1 MDEFEDIILDEEDFG
16 IESLREKAKNSQR
29 NNNDNQKN
37 LKKDVIDLL
46 NHEEIHIKPISNINS
61 NINDKNNEENNKEES
76 EEYNDFEY
84 NIEENEENDISSPK
98 KQNNNN
104 NQKMPPFLMEENN
117 NNLFGYK
124 SNFNN
129 DKVENNLITLTETEK
144 NNLNNNSER
153 NSNNQ
158 EQEEEYI
165 HNDNEY
171 EENIIN
177 DNNYNLLREED
188 KKRKSIKENEIGNE
202 NVNEKENENINEND
216 ENGNE
221 YDNENEK
228 ENELIQNSSSLIEKI
243 EDNYYL
249 MKNELENILSKVE
262 FNSVKE
268 VSEQNEK
275 LGDYISKLNTV
286 INALLKIFPKGEQLL
301 AEKIIKNKRFDREKE
316 TKEEREKKIVGIYRR
331 EYLNLE
337 NKYQLINDPLY
348 KESLLQKLNNLE
360 TEYEQLVEENNILR
374 EEQKKNEIS
383 IERKTRN
390 ITKEKNEIKRME
402 MDIGNIKSQI
412 NLIQKKV
419 NKNKITIIEN
429 NKRINQY
436 VEREK
441 NLDYIA
447 KEKYGIKEYEDIHIN
462 EENKIKM
469 NEDKNNLLRKIEI
482 YEKGIETNKNKYERE
497 IRINEKIINGLE
509 HEKRNL
515 IYHYKELIGE
525 EKFQSIIEN
534 FKKENNIEIENNKE
548 KIKNENKK
556 MKNDLNDSN
565 KDNILELKD
574 NRKEEQ
580 NKNNDN
586 NNKKYPEFLNFFKD
600 EEANDINS
608 NNEIKEDIKE
618 ENNKNNE
625 KEINVIKFDKINS
638 ISNKDNE
645 DESPPNEYEDLEEF
659 QI

>member
-16 IESLREKAKNSQR
+16 VESLREQAKNSHR
-29 NNNDNQKN
+29 NNNDSQNN
-37 LKKDVIDLL
+37 MKKDVIDLL
-46 NHEEIHIKPISNINS
+46 NHEESHIKPINNINNK
-61 NINDKNNEENNKEES
+61 NIEENEKEES

-84 NIEENEENDISSPK
+84 NIEENDDIEMNSPK
-98 KQNNNN
+98 KKNNN
-104 NQKMPPFLMEENN
+104 NQKIPFLMEENN
-117 NNLFGYK
+117 NNLLGYS
-124 SNFNN
+124 SNSNN
-129 DKVENNLITLTETEK
+129 DKAENNLIMLTETEK
-144 NNLNNNSER
+144 NNIINNNNTEK

-165 HNDNEY
+165 HNDNENEY
-171 EENIIN
+171 EENMIN
-177 DNNYNLLREED
+177 ED
-188 KKRKSIKENEIGNE
+188 KKKESIIKNENENDNE
-202 NVNEKENENINEND
+202 NDNENENMDENINENENEHINENE
-216 ENGNE
+216 ENGN
-221 YDNENEK
+221 DNENEK
-228 ENELIQNSSSLIEKI
+228 ENEIIQNSSSLVEKI

-268 VSEQNEK
+268 VSVQNEK

-286 INALLKIFPKGEQLL
+286 INAIIKIFPKGEQLL
-301 AEKIIKNKRFDREKE
+301 AEKIIKNKRFDKEKE

-348 KESLLQKLNNLE
+348 KESLLLKLNNLE
-360 TEYEQLVEENNILR
+360 KEYEQLVEENNILR

-390 ITKEKNEIKRME
+390 ITKEKNEVKRME

-412 NLIQKKV
+412 NLLQKKV
-419 NKNKITIIEN
+419 NKNKIAIIEN

-509 HEKRNL
+509 NEKRNL

-548 KIKNENKK
+548 KNKKENKK
-556 MKNDLNDSN
+556 MKNELNDSN
-565 KDNILELKD
+565 KDNKEDILELKD
-574 NRKEEQ
+574 NRKEVE
-580 NKNNDN
+580 NKNNE
-586 NNKKYPEFLNFFKD
+586 KKYPEFLNFFKD

-608 NNEIKEDIKE
+608 NNEIKEEDIKE

>member
-16 IESLREKAKNSQR
+16 VESLREQAKNSHR
-29 NNNDNQKN
+29 NNNDDQTNI
-37 LKKDVIDLL
+37 KKDVIDLL
-46 NHEEIHIKPISNINS
+46 NHEESHTKPINNINS
-61 NINDKNNEENNKEES
+61 NINNKNIEENEKEES

-84 NIEENEENDISSPK
+84 NIEENEDIDMNSPK
-98 KQNNNN
+98 KKNNN
-104 NQKMPPFLMEENN
+104 NQKIPFLMEENN
-117 NNLFGYK
+117 NNLLGYS
-124 SNFNN
+124 SNSHN
-129 DKVENNLITLTETEK
+129 DKIENNLIMLTETEK
-144 NNLNNNSER
+144 NNIINDNNNSEK
-153 NSNNQ
+153 NSNN
-158 EQEEEYI
+158 QEEEYI
-165 HNDNEY
+165 HNDNDNDNDNEY
-171 EENIIN
+171 EENINN
-177 DNNYNLLREED
+177 DNNYH
-188 KKRKSIKENEIGNE
+188 SIKEEDINKNEINNE
-202 NVNEKENENINEND
+202 NENEKENINENE

-221 YDNENEK
+221 NDNENEK
-228 ENELIQNSSSLIEKI
+228 ENEIIQNSSSLVEKI

-249 MKNELENILSKVE
+249 MKNELEYILSKVE

-286 INALLKIFPKGEQLL
+286 INAIIKIFPKGEQLL
-301 AEKIIKNKRFDREKE
+301 TEKIIKNKKFDKDKE

-348 KESLLQKLNNLE
+348 KESLLLKLNNLE
-360 TEYEQLVEENNILR
+360 KEYEQLVEENNILR

-390 ITKEKNEIKRME
+390 ITKEKNEVKRME

-412 NLIQKKV
+412 NLLQKKV

-509 HEKRNL
+509 NEKRNL
-515 IYHYKELIGE
+515 IYHYKELIGD

-548 KIKNENKK
+548 KNKKENKMMKNE
-556 MKNDLNDSN
+556 LNDSN
-565 KDNILELKD
+565 KDNKENILDLKD
-574 NRKEEQ
+574 NRKEGQ
-580 NKNNDN
+580 NKNND

-600 EEANDINS
+600 EEENDINS
-608 NNEIKEDIKE
+608 KNEIKEE

-638 ISNKDNE
+638 ISNKENE

>member
-16 IESLREKAKNSQR
+16 VESLREQAKNSHR
-29 NNNDNQKN
+29 NNNDSQNN
-37 LKKDVIDLL
+37 MKKDVIDLL
-46 NHEEIHIKPISNINS
+46 NHEESHIKPINNINNK
-61 NINDKNNEENNKEES
+61 NIEENEKEES

-84 NIEENEENDISSPK
+84 NIEENEDIEMNSPK
-98 KQNNNN
+98 KKNNN
-104 NQKMPPFLMEENN
+104 NQKIPFLMEENN
-117 NNLFGYK
+117 NNLLGYS
-124 SNFNN
+124 SNSNN
-129 DKVENNLITLTETEK
+129 DKAENNLIMLTETEK
-144 NNLNNNSER
+144 NNIINNNNTEK

-165 HNDNEY
+165 HNDNENEY
-171 EENIIN
+171 EENMIN
-177 DNNYNLLREED
+177 ED
-188 KKRKSIKENEIGNE
+188 KKKESIIKNENENDNE
-202 NVNEKENENINEND
+202 NDNENENMDENINENENEHINENE
-216 ENGNE
+216 ENGN
-221 YDNENEK
+221 DNENEK
-228 ENELIQNSSSLIEKI
+228 ENEIIQNSSSLVEKI

-268 VSEQNEK
+268 VSVQNEK

-286 INALLKIFPKGEQLL
+286 INAIIKIFPKGEQLL
-301 AEKIIKNKRFDREKE
+301 AEKIIKNKRFDKEKE

-348 KESLLQKLNNLE
+348 KESLLLKLNNLE
-360 TEYEQLVEENNILR
+360 KEYEQLVEENNILR

-390 ITKEKNEIKRME
+390 ITKEKNEVKRME

-412 NLIQKKV
+412 NLLQKKV

-509 HEKRNL
+509 NEKRNL

-548 KIKNENKK
+548 KNKKENKK
-556 MKNDLNDSN
+556 MKNDLNNSNKEDN
-565 KDNILELKD
+565 KDNILDSKY

-580 NKNNDN
+580 NKNND
-586 NNKKYPEFLNFFKD
+586 KKYAEFLNFFKD
-600 EEANDINS
+600 EANDNS

-618 ENNKNNE
+618 ENNKE

>member
-1 MDEFEDIILDEEDFG
+1 
-16 IESLREKAKNSQR
+16 
-29 NNNDNQKN
+29 
-37 LKKDVIDLL
+37 
-46 NHEEIHIKPISNINS
+46 
-61 NINDKNNEENNKEES
+61 
-76 EEYNDFEY
+76 
-84 NIEENEENDISSPK
+84 
-98 KQNNNN
+98 
-104 NQKMPPFLMEENN
+104 MEENN
-117 NNLFGYK
+117 NNLLGYS
-124 SNFNN
+124 SNSNN
-129 DKVENNLITLTETEK
+129 DKLENNLIMLTETEK
-144 NNLNNNSER
+144 NNIMNNNNTEK

-158 EQEEEYI
+158 EQEEDYI

-171 EENIIN
+171 EENMIN
-177 DNNYNLLREED
+177 ED
-188 KKRKSIKENEIGNE
+188 KKKESITKNEIDNE
-202 NVNEKENENINEND
+202 NDNKNMDENINENENENINENENEQIN
-216 ENGNE
+216 ENGN
-221 YDNENEK
+221 DNENEK
-228 ENELIQNSSSLIEKI
+228 ENEIIQNSSSLMEKI

-268 VSEQNEK
+268 VSAQNEK
-275 LGDYISKLNTV
+275 LGDYISKLNSV
-286 INALLKIFPKGEQLL
+286 IKAIIKIFPKGEELL
-301 AEKIIKNKRFDREKE
+301 AEKIIKNKRFDKEKE

-348 KESLLQKLNNLE
+348 KESLLLKLNNLE
-360 TEYEQLVEENNILR
+360 KEYEQLVEENNILR

-390 ITKEKNEIKRME
+390 ITKEKNEVKRME
-402 MDIGNIKSQI
+402 MDIDNIKSQI

-509 HEKRNL
+509 NEKRNL

-548 KIKNENKK
+548 KNKKENKK
-556 MKNDLNDSN
+556 MKNDLNNSKIN
-565 KDNILELKD
+565 KDNVLDLKD

-580 NKNNDN
+580 NKNNE
-586 NNKKYPEFLNFFKD
+586 KKYPEFLNFFKD

-645 DESPPNEYEDLEEF
+645 EESPPNEYEDLEEF